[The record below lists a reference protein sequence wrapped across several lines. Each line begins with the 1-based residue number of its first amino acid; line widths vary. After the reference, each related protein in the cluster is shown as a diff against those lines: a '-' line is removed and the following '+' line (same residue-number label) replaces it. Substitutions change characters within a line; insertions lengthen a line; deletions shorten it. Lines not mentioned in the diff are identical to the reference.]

1 MMENALLGPVLGQ
14 VAVTI
19 LAFIML
25 FVRRI
30 PALTSMK
37 ATNAQLQDKANL
49 ALLPDKAKFA
59 GENYNHQFEM
69 PVLFYVLCLGAMA
82 TGLGDALTV
91 QLAWAYV
98 GLRLVHHVIHVTYNK
113 VMHRFA
119 VFMLSGLVIVAM
131 FGQIA
136 FKYWSI

>member
-1 MMENALLGPVLGQ
+1 MDHALMGPLLAQ
-14 VAVTI
+14 VGVTF

-30 PALTSMK
+30 PALAAMK
-37 ATNAQLQDKANL
+37 PSNEQLQDKANL

-69 PVLFYVLCLGAMA
+69 PVLFYALCLGVMVS
-82 TGLGDALTV
+82 GLGDGLTV
-91 QLAWAYV
+91 QLAWAFV
-98 GLRLVHHVIHVTYNK
+98 ALRFVHHLIHVTYNK

-119 VFMLSGLVIVAM
+119 VFMLSGLVLLVM

>member
-1 MMENALLGPVLGQ
+1 MENALLGPVLGQ
-14 VAVTI
+14 VGVTL
-19 LAFIML
+19 LAFVML
-25 FVRRI
+25 LARRL
-30 PALTSMK
+30 PAM
-37 ATNAQLQDKANL
+37 AARNPTNEQMQDKANL
-49 ALLPDKAKFA
+49 ALLPNKAKFA

-69 PVLFYVLCLGAMA
+69 PVLFFVLCLGAMV

-98 GLRLVHHVIHVTYNK
+98 ALRLVHHVIHVTYNK

-119 VFMLSGLVIVAM
+119 VFMLSALVLIIM

-136 FKYWSI
+136 VKYWSI